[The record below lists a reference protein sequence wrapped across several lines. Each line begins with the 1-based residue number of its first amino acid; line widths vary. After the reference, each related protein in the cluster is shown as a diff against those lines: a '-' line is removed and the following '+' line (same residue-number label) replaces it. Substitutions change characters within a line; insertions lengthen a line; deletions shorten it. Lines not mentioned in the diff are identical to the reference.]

1 RKVVAVFRARGGG
14 LNTYPVRTVDGPF
27 VVLTNEYAGSDGDI
41 FPTVVQLDQLAP
53 VTAMRSGGGVVG
65 IRGDKPLVDGGL
77 PTQPEFA
84 FWDPTHR
91 WGTENR
97 GVIPD
102 IEVQNL
108 PQDVTRGVDTQ
119 LDRGLS
125 EVQRLVTQ
133 HPAPKR

>member
-1 RKVVAVFRARGGG
+1 
-14 LNTYPVRTVDGPF
+14 
-27 VVLTNEYAGSDGDI
+27 
-41 FPTVVQLDQLAP
+41 
-53 VTAMRSGGGVVG
+53 VVG

-84 FWDPTHR
+84 FWDPKQR

-108 PQDVTRGVDTQ
+108 PQDVLRSIDAQ
-119 LDRGLS
+119 LERGLA
-125 EVQRLVTQ
+125 EVQRLMVQ
-133 HPAPKR
+133 HPAPRRDFGAIPDRSRKAFEKREP